1 MEERNAMAIESYGDE
16 VKIDR
21 GYDGRMAAFSD
32 VVFAVI
38 ITVLVLI

>member
-1 MEERNAMAIESYGDE
+1 MAIESNGDE
-16 VKIDR
+16 VKIDL
-21 GYDGRMAAFSD
+21 GYAGRMAAFSN